1 MEGTSA
7 RRESTGFRESQGEA
21 TRSFRKM
28 ENTIHFEGQFD
39 GVTIACNW
47 HVLYT
52 RHQHEKT
59 VHRLLESKGIE
70 SLLPLRATASKWKDR
85 TKLVQLPLF
94 PCYVFFRADSSSWLQ
109 VLNTP
114 GVHMMVPGS
123 NGPAIVPPEQIDAVR
138 RLAANSS
145 AVESHP
151 YLTEGDRVRVKS
163 GPLAGVEGF
172 LVRKKNFF
180 RLVVSVD
187 LLGKSAAT
195 EIDAICVERVAT
207 GSGVT
212 NRLARTS
219 QISHDLSVSPSALR
233 RQLSS

>member
-1 MEGTSA
+1 
-7 RRESTGFRESQGEA
+7 
-21 TRSFRKM
+21 M
-28 ENTIHFEGQFD
+28 ENTIQFKRQLEGQFD
-39 GVTIACNW
+39 GVSVARDW

-59 VHRLLESKGIE
+59 VQRLLESRGIE
-70 SLLPLRATASKWKDR
+70 SLLPLRATVSKWKDR
-85 TKLVQLPLF
+85 TKVLQLPLF
-94 PCYVFFRADSSSWLQ
+94 PCYVFFRAHSSSWLQ

-138 RLAANSS
+138 RLAENSS

-151 YLTEGDRVRVKS
+151 YLTEGDRVRVTS
-163 GPLAGVEGF
+163 GPLSGVEGF
-172 LVRKKNFF
+172 LVRKKNLF

-195 EIDAICVERVAT
+195 EVDAICVERVASS
-207 GSGVT
+207 SGAPS
-212 NRLARTS
+212 RLARAS
-219 QISHDLSVSPSALR
+219 
-233 RQLSS
+233 